1 MKAQKDKKLIEQ
13 DLEKYFKKKGF
24 KVSNKTNLIENE
36 ILDSMGIFE
45 LISYLEKKFS
55 IRISHRLMD
64 AKYFETIEIIRLKI
78 FKVK

>member
-1 MKAQKDKKLIEQ
+1 MKTQKDKKLIEQ
-13 DLEKYFKKKGF
+13 DLENILKKGF

-55 IRISHRLMD
+55 IRMSHRLMD
-64 AKYFETIEIIRLKI
+64 AKNFETIEIIRLK
-78 FKVK
+78 KYSK

>member
-1 MKAQKDKKLIEQ
+1 MKTQKDKKLIEQ
-13 DLEKYFKKKGF
+13 DLENILKKGF

-45 LISYLEKKFS
+45 LISYLKKFS
-55 IRISHRLMD
+55 IRMSHRLMD
-64 AKYFETIEIIRLKI
+64 AKNFETIEIIRLKI